1 MKAQVFNFFRQTS
14 LKHLWLI
21 CSIWN
26 SIIKYCQLNF
36 QIKGGIWSLL
46 TNSPA
51 TTLVQVTIVS
61 CPNYCS
67 GFLTISL
74 ASALAPSPFLPE
86 YQKTEWLFEKVYHFS
101 SQNLLLVSH
110 FTWDKTPTL
119 YHGLS
124 KPFPFFSFIFFPSSL
139 PLAYLI
145 QPILYFG
152 FFFFLIGLFSY
163 SLSLRY
169 LILPQDLCTC
179 YLPSWNVLPSDI
191 CIVLSFC

>member
-1 MKAQVFNFFRQTS
+1 MKAQVFNFFRQMS

-36 QIKGGIWSLL
+36 QIKGRIWSLL

-51 TTLVQVTIVS
+51 TTLVQVTTVS

-124 KPFPFFSFIFFPSSL
+124 KPFLFLYLFFLLLSL
-139 PLAYLI
+139 LLTWFNPYCILA
-145 QPILYFG
+145 
-152 FFFFLIGLFSY
+152 FFFFNWSFS
-163 SLSLRY
+163 
-169 LILPQDLCTC
+169 
-179 YLPSWNVLPSDI
+179 
-191 CIVLSFC
+191 